1 MNTSKFSALALPT
14 SPGGANSQLGGAR
27 AAIPQL
33 ELPSRRRAPKPSST
47 PRARACSV
55 SRMGSCK
62 VCVF

>member
-14 SPGGANSQLGGAR
+14 SPGGANWAGHGPL
-27 AAIPQL
+27 PQL